1 MRKLVIAC
9 LVGVAFAAAALDVG
23 QAMAQNRGGQ
33 QDKQKGRPP
42 PPPLRRCPDLG
53 IGRYA
58 FLTSVPGGAPLGQNE
73 IAVRWDVHND
83 GNASYEASDRSE
95 QSVVLE
101 FTSPA
106 GARQVATTAV
116 PLAAEATTEGSVR
129 LAQGASWNG
138 LTRAQLPPE
147 ARGRRL
153 RLRLIYAADGFSRP
167 INDCD
172 LGNNTVD
179 LTVPPPAPAVAPT
192 GQ

>member
-1 MRKLVIAC
+1 MRNIVIAC
-9 LVGVAFAAAALDVG
+9 LVGVAFTATALDVG
-23 QAMAQNRGGQ
+23 QALAQNRGGQ
-33 QDKQKGRPP
+33 QGKQKERPQH
-42 PPPLRRCPDLG
+42 PPLRRCPDLG

-58 FLTSVPGGAPLGQNE
+58 FLSAVPGEAPLRDNE

-83 GNASYEASDRSE
+83 GNAPYEANDPRE

-106 GARQVATTAV
+106 GARQVAAVAV
-116 PLAAEATTEGSVR
+116 PMAQERTEGIVR
-129 LAQGASWNG
+129 LGQGASWNG

-153 RLRLIYAADGFSRP
+153 RLRLAYSADGFSPP

-179 LTVPPPAPAVAPT
+179 LTLPLPAPAAAPT